1 MSCVS
6 GTNVV
11 NDGLVFA
18 FDMSNTQKSWKGRP
32 TTNFTRA
39 SNNNIYQPNNRP
51 YSGLPHAGGGGQVTT
66 EVNPP
71 HEGLTV
77 YKVIDDGV
85 DSQNARY
92 SFRFNMDDSWMDY
105 DDDYVWSI
113 YIYLPEQFKS
123 RWLSFTRSVIQN
135 STGADWHGSRGYN
148 STYNFYGAG
157 SIDTG
162 GGYPNAS
169 ITGTWQRMYVSFKAL
184 TANIQLPQNNGLDNN
199 KWVAGYLRANI
210 NNAVNNTGFP
220 YHLYLAGGQL
230 EKGVVPSP
238 FASDSRSNTE
248 AIIDISGQGNTI
260 TANNPSYNSDG
271 SFEFD
276 SVNSKITS
284 PVSSSDFVDTNFT
297 FLAWVKGD
305 AIFIEGGLQ
314 NMPHIGWGS
323 ASWPRLGLQA
333 KSGYWEFRQFPNSSD
348 GSITKCGK
356 ISTTEWKQIV
366 AVGDYTN
373 GEVRGYENG
382 ELYATGIFKNSSGNG
397 NTLAVGTSAI
407 ATSWNEGFVG
417 KIDKV
422 KLYNR
427 ALSATE
433 IKQNFEATRSI
444 YGI

>member
-18 FDMSNTQKSWKGRP
+18 FDMSNTKKSWKGRP
-32 TTNFTRA
+32 TTNFFTNGHFSGGVGVA
-39 SNNNIYQPNNRP
+39 QESGSSATNTVIELPSNPGDTDFVLEQSMGIAQTEYQINLTTQLLPSTT
-51 YSGLPHAGGGGQVTT
+51 YVMSGWYGESP
-66 EVNPP
+66 
-71 HEGLTV
+71 
-77 YKVIDDGV
+77 
-85 DSQNARY
+85 
-92 SFRFNMDDSWMDY
+92 DY
-105 DDDYVWSI
+105 TS
-113 YIYLPEQFKS
+113 
-123 RWLSFTRSVIQN
+123 
-135 STGADWHGSRGYN
+135 ADGSRMVHSRAFSTSGAHRALGIGIGNVVETRTINGITWRYCYATITTPSDYSNSFSWYMGYGGN
-148 STYNFYGAG
+148 SY
-157 SIDTG
+157 TG
-162 GGYPNAS
+162 KRYY
-169 ITGTWQRMYVSFKAL
+169 T
-184 TANIQLPQNNGLDNN
+184 NIQMEQGTYPSRFVNG
-199 KWVAGYLRANI
+199 
-210 NNAVNNTGFP
+210 T
-220 YHLYLAGGQL
+220 
-230 EKGVVPSP
+230 
-238 FASDSRSNTE
+238 RSNTE

-305 AIFIEGGLQ
+305 VIFIEGGLQ

-333 KSGYWEFRQFPNSSD
+333 KSGYWEFRQYPNSSD